1 MGFTEGEI
9 RDYKERK
16 EIAKRIVNVLADMGM
31 KYSEASS
38 ILRMAQEELGS
49 RRSDEI
55 VSKKTPP
62 TGDVQTIPV
71 NFRKTLDN
79 THCIV

>member
-16 EIAKRIVNVLADMGM
+16 EIAKRIVNDLADMGM

-49 RRSDEI
+49 RRS
-55 VSKKTPP
+55 VSGK
-62 TGDVQTIPV
+62 
-71 NFRKTLDN
+71 
-79 THCIV
+79 